1 MNKIEQCTCL
11 ERVATFD
18 KRDDM
23 STHRCPIHKQL
34 STKIGVISPQTSQT
48 NLETTLKRNLHFPTD
63 LLDRYLLPATSLSLS
78 LSSADPPPGGACF
91 RTWWNIRARPA
102 DTSGATRRQWVPHR
116 RAATGAGD
124 RRGGRL
130 RGMKSLIFHA
140 RPTPLGTMLIHVDPG
155 EQGQAPRV
163 RHLLRMGHNKP
174 LSFGL
179 MKWFVAAEVSRP
191 NC

>member
-78 LSSADPPPGGACF
+78 LISGSTSRRSVLPHVVEHPRQACGYFGRHAPPVGSPPESGHWGGGPAWRTAAGHEITHLPRKAHTF
-91 RTWWNIRARPA
+91 R
-102 DTSGATRRQWVPHR
+102 D
-116 RAATGAGD
+116 
-124 RRGGRL
+124 
-130 RGMKSLIFHA
+130 
-140 RPTPLGTMLIHVDPG
+140 HVDP
-155 EQGQAPRV
+155 
-163 RHLLRMGHNKP
+163 
-174 LSFGL
+174 
-179 MKWFVAAEVSRP
+179 
-191 NC
+191 C